1 MVTHEVTFTAA
12 FVFGF
17 LSFAS
22 PCVMPLIPSYLS
34 FITGLSFEDL
44 TGGQDRKRI
53 RRITVLNSLFFI
65 LGFSSIFILLGASS
79 SFVGRL
85 LFEYKD
91 LIRKIGG
98 ILIII
103 FGLYVIG
110 IIKPGFLTREKRV
123 HLQEKPIGYFG
134 SFLVGVTFAAGWT
147 PCVGPVLGSILLYAS
162 QSESMS
168 YGVQLLSVYSFGL
181 GLPFFLSSLALNT
194 FLSYFRKI
202 QRYLRVINII
212 SGTLLI
218 IAGILIFTNYLQ
230 TITVYINELTGFTGI

>member
-1 MVTHEVTFTAA
+1 MGNQEVTFTAA
-12 FVFGF
+12 FIFGL

-53 RRITVLNSLFFI
+53 RKITILNSLFFI
-65 LGFSSIFILLGASS
+65 LGFSSVFILLGASS
-79 SFVGRL
+79 SFIGRF
-85 LFEYKD
+85 LFDYKD
-91 LIRKIGG
+91 IIRKVGG

-103 FGLYVIG
+103 FGLYVTG
-110 IIKPGFLTREKRV
+110 ILKLGFLTREKKV

-134 SFLVGVTFAAGWT
+134 SFLVGITFAAGWT

-162 QSESMS
+162 QSESVG

-181 GLPFFLSSLALNT
+181 GLPFFVSSLALNT
-194 FLSYFRKI
+194 FLSYFRRF
-202 QRYLRVINII
+202 QRYLKVIDLI
-212 SGTLLI
+212 SGILLI

-230 TITVYINELTGFTGI
+230 TITGYINELTGFTGI